1 MKQISSLSN
10 NLVDFSR
17 KSKILEKNEEF
28 FHIEEWRNKRNQK
41 SLQIILNSYLR
52 LAVSYAKKYKSYG
65 LPLDD
70 LIHEGVL
77 GIMHALEKF
86 DVSKDFRLS
95 TYASWW
101 IRASIQDYILKN
113 WSVVKTGSTASQKAL
128 FFNLRK
134 IKHQISEASSDFMGQ
149 KEINKVSEMLN
160 VKSFEVQNM
169 ESRLSG
175 GDVHLNQ
182 KIDSESENDLMS
194 LLEDERA
201 NPEESFEIFNDGKIK
216 KDFIQKAILK
226 LNERERKILNRFEI
240 ICKTKNFKNFFN
252 QSLIEEVV
260 NIVEDPNILIIDFS
274 KIYLDIPNE
283 IIIDLALEDNI
294 WHTMNI
300 PALRTPSS
308 AANSKKPYTA
318 AKTKIKD
325 EKKKFI
331 LRPITEKQKFKFF
344 SNKVMFIFNCD
355 T

>member
-1 MKQISSLSN
+1 MNKMSSLSN
-10 NLVDFSR
+10 NLIDFSR

-28 FHIEEWRNKRNQK
+28 FHIEEWRLKRDQK

-86 DVSKDFRLS
+86 DVSKEFRLS

-134 IKHQISEASSDFMGQ
+134 IKQQISDVSSEYMGQ
-149 KEINKVSEMLN
+149 NEINKVSEILS
-160 VKSFEVQNM
+160 VKNLEVQNM

-175 GDVHLNQ
+175 GDVYLNQ

-194 LLEDERA
+194 LLNDERP
-201 NPEESFEIFNDGKIK
+201 NPEESVEDFNDGKLK
-216 KDFIQKAILK
+216 KEFIEKAITT
-226 LNERERKILNRFEI
+226 LNEREKTIIKLRKLKEKSITLDELGKMLKISKERVRQIE
-240 ICKTKNFKNFFN
+240 TKALEK
-252 QSLIEEVV
+252 L
-260 NIVEDPNILIIDFS
+260 
-274 KIYLDIPNE
+274 KIAILDISQQNKE
-283 IIIDLALEDNI
+283 
-294 WHTMNI
+294 
-300 PALRTPSS
+300 
-308 AANSKKPYTA
+308 
-318 AKTKIKD
+318 
-325 EKKKFI
+325 
-331 LRPITEKQKFKFF
+331 FF
-344 SNKVMFIFNCD
+344 V
-355 T
+355 

>member
-1 MKQISSLSN
+1 MTIKSFISN
-10 NLVDFSR
+10 NLVEFSK
-17 KSKILEKNEEF
+17 KSKILEKKEEF
-28 FHIEEWRNKRNQK
+28 YHIEQWRDKRESK

-52 LAVSYAKKYKSYG
+52 LAVSYARKYKSYG

-86 DVSKDFRLS
+86 DISKDFRLS

-134 IKHQISEASSDFMGQ
+134 IKQQISDASSDFMGQ

-175 GDVHLNQ
+175 GDVFLNQ
-182 KIDSESENDLMS
+182 KIDNDSENDLMS

-201 NPEESFEIFNDGKIK
+201 NPEESFQTLNDGKIK
-216 KDFIQKAILK
+216 KDFLEKAILT
-226 LNERERKILNRFEI
+226 LNDRERTIIKLRKLREKSITLDELGKMLKISKERVRQIETKALEKL
-240 ICKTKNFKNFFN
+240 KTT
-252 QSLIEEVV
+252 
-260 NIVEDPNILIIDFS
+260 IVEISQQNKEF
-274 KIYLDIPNE
+274 
-283 IIIDLALEDNI
+283 
-294 WHTMNI
+294 
-300 PALRTPSS
+300 
-308 AANSKKPYTA
+308 
-318 AKTKIKD
+318 
-325 EKKKFI
+325 FI
-331 LRPITEKQKFKFF
+331 
-344 SNKVMFIFNCD
+344 
-355 T
+355 